1 MRPSDITF
9 NSLSKY
15 VSSSGQSG
23 GGRRETVPFLR
34 KLAIWRYSNHI
45 LLIIT
50 MKKHQTNPK
59 EEYSTKQL
67 VCKFQKY
74 QGRKLMKMERLLQAE
89 GSKAKELNAMPD
101 RETNL
106 LAIKT
111 CLGLWIRKKKMLF
124 LLYCNFF
131 CKIEIM

>member
-1 MRPSDITF
+1 
-9 NSLSKY
+9 
-15 VSSSGQSG
+15 
-23 GGRRETVPFLR
+23 
-34 KLAIWRYSNHI
+34 
-45 LLIIT
+45 
-50 MKKHQTNPK
+50 
-59 EEYSTKQL
+59 
-67 VCKFQKY
+67 
-74 QGRKLMKMERLLQAE
+74 MKMERLLQAE